1 VAAAA
6 AQAAAVTAA
15 ITETM
20 AMAALST
27 ATEAVRPRPGG
38 RRTISGPD
46 RVTVLLLT
54 VAAFLGVLSF
64 LARELEAGAPVKIA
78 RPVVVTRRVYET
90 RVVTTVRG
98 GSGGGTGTSVSQSRS
113 NFGPVSAA
121 PAASTR
127 SS

>member
-1 VAAAA
+1 MA
-6 AQAAAVTAA
+6 AA
-15 ITETM
+15 ITEIM
-20 AMAALST
+20 AMAAITT

-38 RRTISGPD
+38 RRKTSGPD

-54 VAAFLGVLSF
+54 VAAFLGVLAL
-64 LARELEAGAPVKIA
+64 LARELETSEPAKVAH
-78 RPVVVTRRVYET
+78 PVVVIRRVYET

-98 GSGGGTGTSVSQSRS
+98 GSGSGTGTSVSQSS
-113 NFGPVSAA
+113 SSSGPVSAA